1 MSNKEGGY
9 DVCVIADYGVGDPA
23 FIEVN
28 AQLRARGKDL
38 FRSIDNIAVSSF
50 STLATGFW
58 IRQIGVENGYEN
70 LAIFSNTAPRGT
82 KEAINWEGDERQR
95 LLYGRLKNGVPVFA
109 ISSGYNW
116 SFIRDELEVF
126 HDIEIPNSGS
136 QFRSRDLYPE
146 AAKLILSGDTSILGS
161 ELDTDSIPAVPINR
175 IAFID
180 RYGNIKTTTRRSQF
194 SSNLVNERLLL
205 VGIGEANQIVENHL
219 SGARSANGRVGL
231 LPGSSG
237 RKEDPYLELIKRG
250 GSAAEVF
257 GRPLVSD
264 TTVEISFSAA

>member
-23 FIEVN
+23 FTEVN
-28 AQLRARGKDL
+28 ARLRACGRGL
-38 FRSIDNIAVSSF
+38 FSAIDNISVPKF

-58 IRQIGVENGYEN
+58 IRQIGVENGYDN

-95 LLYGRLKNGVPVFA
+95 LLYGQLKNGVPVFA
-109 ISSGYNW
+109 ISSGYTW
-116 SFIRDELEVF
+116 SFVKDELEVF
-126 HDIEIPNSGS
+126 QDINIPNSGS

-146 AAKLILSGDTSILGS
+146 AAKLILSGDTSILGK
-161 ELDTDSIPAVPINR
+161 ELAPDNIPGAPLHR

-180 RYGNIKTTTRRSQF
+180 RYGNIKITTRQSQF
-194 SSNLVNERLLL
+194 PDGFVNERLLL
-205 VGIGEANQIVENHL
+205 IGIGETNQIVENHL

-257 GRPLVSD
+257 GRPVVSD
-264 TTVEISFSAA
+264 TLGEISFSAA